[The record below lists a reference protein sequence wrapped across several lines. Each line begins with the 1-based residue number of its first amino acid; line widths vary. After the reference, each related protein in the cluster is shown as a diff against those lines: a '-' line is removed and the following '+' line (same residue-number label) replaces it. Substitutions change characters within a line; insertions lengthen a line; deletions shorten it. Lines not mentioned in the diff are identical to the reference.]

1 MSEVLNGE
9 FVSVSASNYVIQE
22 ENKYLD
28 IEGNSFTE
36 NGWMSLDETIA
47 VCCNIIQ
54 QIIKIT
60 GRLKSN
66 SNL

>member
-1 MSEVLNGE
+1 MSEVLVRE
-9 FVSVSASNYVIQE
+9 VVSVSGSNYVIQE

-28 IEGNSFTE
+28 TEGNSADE
-36 NGWMSLDETIA
+36 KEWMSLDETIA